1 MEMKKEEL
9 DEILENHV
17 KWLNEEG
24 GKRANLREAD
34 LEGANLSGDTL
45 HRADLGKANLVKASL
60 RGTNLMGANL
70 VRADLETADL
80 READLRGANLT
91 GTNLR
96 DACLRDVN
104 LRGADLRGADLRG
117 AKLFGADLR
126 GANLGSADLRGALL
140 PSGVYQIV
148 GAGSHN
154 RCTTYDGINNLVICG
169 CWNDGAGN
177 HLDSFVKRIEE
188 IYGAEGEEPNLEYH
202 KEYMAAIAFFKAMK
216 ELRERYLKEGK
227 DDGQNT

>member
-24 GKRANLREAD
+24 GKRAD
-34 LEGANLSGDTL
+34 
-45 HRADLGKANLVKASL
+45 L
-60 RGTNLMGANL
+60 RGADL

-80 READLRGANLT
+80 READLRGANLVRADLET
-91 GTNLR
+91 ADLSEADLRGADLRGANLR

-104 LRGADLRGADLRG
+104 LRGADLC
-117 AKLFGADLR
+117 GADLR